1 MLLSPFSPRR
11 SRGARFL
18 ASCCGLLVAALLSLP
33 SLAFADEDVEGF
45 DDLMGG
51 FDDDFDASELD
62 EMDAETPAWIA
73 ALPFGEEI
81 AERVDLSGSIA
92 TGAVFSYLGNRVPH
106 GDEENRFSE
115 YGNLTRLDLDGF
127 LQLDIELPGDW
138 QVRAEALGWYDF
150 VYRIKG
156 RSDFGGEVLDVYEW
170 QVDSGEVYIAG
181 PIHDKVDLTIGRK
194 IVNWGRSDTFRVV
207 DVVNPLDN
215 KEPGLVDI
223 EDLRRPKA
231 MVKLDAQ
238 TGPWSAQF
246 LVIPEARFDRQ
257 PPLGSDFFPD
267 PTTFGVTPR
276 DLSAFQ
282 IDGRS
287 DFGDVPSFAGKVDGR
302 FSGWDFSIY
311 GAYTDQGSR
320 VLDARPAPAPLTPAS
335 PVPRFEANR
344 FSLLGAAGNITRG
357 AWLVKAELAWLGDL
371 RVLNGRRSTPANLI
385 PLTSERKD
393 RMDTMIGVE
402 YYGPDQLTIALEI
415 VNRHLLDDPGQRGVD
430 RLTEQSTFETGIRI
444 SRPFLR
450 ERLDVTV
457 LAIILG
463 ERAQDGVIFR
473 ASGDYEITDALKM
486 EGGIL
491 IFSGGP
497 DRALGAFDKND
508 RLYAE
513 LKYSF

>member
-1 MLLSPFSPRR
+1 M
-11 SRGARFL
+11 
-18 ASCCGLLVAALLSLP
+18 
-33 SLAFADEDVEGF
+33 
-45 DDLMGG
+45 MGG
-51 FDDDFDASELD
+51 FDDEFDASKLD
-62 EMDAETPAWIA
+62 DLSDEETPAWLA

-81 AERVDLSGSIA
+81 AERVDLSGSIS

-106 GDEENRFSE
+106 GDEDGRFSE

-127 LQLDIELPGDW
+127 LQLDVDLPGGW

-156 RSDFGGEVLDVYEW
+156 RSDYGGEVLDVYEW

-231 MVKLDAQ
+231 MVKFDAQ

-246 LVIPEARFDRQ
+246 LIIPEARFDRQ

-267 PTTFGVTPR
+267 PTTFGVTV
-276 DLSAFQ
+276 DQLSLFQ

-287 DFGDVPSFAGKVDGR
+287 DFGDTPSFAGKVDGR
-302 FSGWDFSIY
+302 FSGWDFSVY
-311 GAYTDQGSR
+311 GAYTDEGSR
-320 VLDARPAPAPLTPAS
+320 VLDARPGFAAPGVPN
-335 PVPRFEANR
+335 VPRFEANR
-344 FSLLGAAGNITRG
+344 FGMVGAAGNFTRG
-357 AWLVKAELAWLGDL
+357 AWLVKAEVAYLNGL
-371 RVLNGRRSTPANLI
+371 RVLNGLDPTTHPV

-393 RMDTMIGVE
+393 RMDSMIGVE
-402 YYGPDQLTIALEI
+402 YYGPDSLTIALEI
-415 VNRHLLDDPGQRGVD
+415 VNRHLLDDPGQSGIE
-430 RLTEQSTFETGIRI
+430 RLTEQSTFQTGLRI
-444 SRPFLR
+444 SRPFFR
-450 ERLDVTV
+450 ERLDVTL
-457 LAIILG
+457 LAIIIG

-473 ASGDYEITDALKM
+473 ASGNYEITDALKFD
-486 EGGIL
+486 GGIL

-508 RLYAE
+508 RLFAE